1 MYHKSCCLY
10 VVTDTL
16 CDGLLKSC
24 KASVLKSFSTF
35 SSRKRKRSIAVDPPL
50 IILISG
56 KLFIIFIF
64 KLSKITLGK
73 LFDNMKAFSRKKD
86 PRSFHTTAER
96 TYIKGLRHRIG
107 QLFQKFLSFR
117 AQWFIRCSDITLKLI
132 SGCLSMSYQI

>member
-24 KASVLKSFSTF
+24 KAPVLKRFSTF

-50 IILISG
+50 IILVSG
-56 KLFIIFIF
+56 KLFIIFIL

-96 TYIKGLRHRIG
+96 TYIKGLRHGIG
-107 QLFQKFLSFR
+107 QLFQKFLSLR
-117 AQWFIRCSDITLKLI
+117 AQRFIRCSDITLKLI
-132 SGCLSMSYQI
+132 SGCLSVSYQI